1 MSKVFI
7 IAEISANHNQS
18 YERAAELVRT
28 AKDVGADAVK
38 LQTYTPDTMT
48 IRSDRPEFVV
58 GGGTPWDGETLYDL
72 YQRSYM
78 PWEWQP
84 ELKKLADE
92 IGIELFSTPYDKTAV
107 DFLEE
112 MGVARYKIASFE
124 LVDLSL
130 IEYVARKGKPM
141 IMSTGMA
148 TLREIKNAVF
158 TAQDAGVDDITLL
171 KCTTAYPAPLGDLNL
186 LAMPHIRLQFVG
198 QLRLVAIGLS
208 DHSIE
213 PGIPVAAVALGA
225 TVIEKHLTL
234 SYKDETPDSNF
245 SLEPDEFNDMVAS
258 IRVVEEALGSRQF
271 GPTDQETA
279 SNLKYRRS
287 LYVVLDVKKGEK
299 FTEQNVRSIR
309 PSSGIS
315 PKYLPDVFKRVA
327 TRDIERGTPLS
338 FEDFEDMEKRRG

>member
-7 IAEISANHNQS
+7 IAEISANHGQS

-48 IRSDRPEFVV
+48 IQSNRPEFVV

-92 IGIELFSTPYDKTAV
+92 IGIELFSTPYDRTAV

-124 LVDLSL
+124 LVDLPF

-148 TLREIKNAVF
+148 TLEEIREAVD
-158 TAQDAGVDDITLL
+158 TAVLVGGANDITLL
-171 KCTTAYPAPLGDLNL
+171 YCVSAYPALPAETSLPNIGRLK
-186 LAMPHIRLQFVG
+186 LQFGMNVS
-198 QLRLVAIGLS
+198 VGLS

-234 SYKDETPDSNF
+234 SYKDETPDSDF

-279 SNLKYRRS
+279 SSLNYRRS
-287 LYVVLDVKKGEK
+287 LYVVQDMKRGEV

-309 PSSGIS
+309 PSSGLA
-315 PKYLPDVFKRVA
+315 PKHLPDVLGRKA
-327 TRDIERGTPLS
+327 ARDIEQGTPLS
-338 FEDFEDMEKRRG
+338 FEDMEGHCG

>member
-7 IAEISANHNQS
+7 IAEISANHGQS

-38 LQTYTPDTMT
+38 LQTYTPDAMT
-48 IRSDRPEFVV
+48 IQSNRPEFVV

-92 IGIELFSTPYDKTAV
+92 IGIELFSTPYDRTAV

-124 LVDLSL
+124 LVDLPF

-148 TLREIKNAVF
+148 TLEEIREAVY
-158 TAQDAGVDDITLL
+158 TAVLVGGANDITLL
-171 KCTTAYPAPLGDLNL
+171 YCVSAYPALPAETSLPNIGRLK
-186 LAMPHIRLQFVG
+186 LQFGMNVS
-198 QLRLVAIGLS
+198 VGLS

-234 SYKDETPDSNF
+234 SSYTDKAPDSVF
-245 SLEPDEFNDMVAS
+245 SLDPEEFAEMAVN
-258 IRVVEEALGSRQF
+258 IRVVEETLGSRPF

-287 LYVVLDVKKGEK
+287 LYVVIDVKKGEK

-309 PSSGIS
+309 PSSGLS
-315 PKYLPDVFKRVA
+315 PKHLPDVIGRKA
-327 TRDIERGTPLS
+327 TRDIEQGTPLS
-338 FEDFEDMEKRRG
+338 FEDIGSRRDK